1 MRENRARYVVEAAPF
16 ELLVETLQKSCGDLA
31 RQWMIFAEDARRSP
45 VSRATETDGETNI
58 LSRAPPARQIHPW
71 GSPMVIR
78 GEELPVRR

>member
-45 VSRATETDGETNI
+45 VGTPVQSECVAKSNN
-58 LSRAPPARQIHPW
+58 
-71 GSPMVIR
+71 
-78 GEELPVRR
+78 ELAAV

>member
-45 VSRATETDGETNI
+45 VGTPVQYNGINQGFTV
-58 LSRAPPARQIHPW
+58 
-71 GSPMVIR
+71 VIAAKEVHFVACLR
-78 GEELPVRR
+78 GLEA